1 MGKSRYYWYEMAKK
15 MVMRYNEL
23 NEDIPIEAAFKKAI
37 DETLAE
43 VEKYENAA
51 AHKKALKMLLFDNT
65 HTLSG
70 AALKLH
76 YSERNIQIWI
86 NDFVNT
92 VGKRAG
98 FESDRKEVG

>member
-1 MGKSRYYWYEMAKK
+1 MSKPKHYWYDFSRK
-15 MVMRYNEL
+15 MIMRYSTL
-23 NEDIPIEAAFKKAI
+23 NADIPIEAAFKKAI

-43 VEKYENAA
+43 VEKNENAA

-98 FESDRKEVG
+98 FENEKR